1 MHTYICDNCFFPV
14 CARSLAPDLQDRVVC
29 FFDIS
34 PQLIGSFYYDQGQP
48 AVGTS
53 HEKRPPREKL
63 TRRERKKI
71 AKVAQGLAGSDDAVP
86 GTATDAVGH
95 SVDTVGR
102 DGERNDAGGNRGGDN
117 DGGVDDRLDDERLDV
132 DAGILTAEATGSDV
146 SAEAVAAVAGTTT
159 LSASPDATRTCID
172 TSKIAQLFHVHAVSS
187 SAAPTSGGAAVIVAP
202 DDESDPIARL
212 KKRKAPMIDSRA
224 RRAIPI
230 VHFTEVRL
238 PFISCVTMDRG
249 GAFEANLAS
258 LNVVDS
264 VDYFLF

>member
-71 AKVAQGLAGSDDAVP
+71 AKVAQGLAGSDDAIS
-86 GTATDAVGH
+86 GTATDVVGH
-95 SVDTVGR
+95 SVDTGGR
-102 DGERNDAGGNRGGDN
+102 DGGRNDAGGNNGGDN
-117 DGGVDDRLDDERLDV
+117 DGGVDDRLDDEQLDV
-132 DAGILTAEATGSDV
+132 DAGILTVETTGRDE
-146 SAEAVAAVAGTTT
+146 SAEAVAAVAHTTT
-159 LSASPDATRTCID
+159 LSASPDATCVD
-172 TSKIAQLFHVHAVSS
+172 FSKIAQLFHVQASS
-187 SAAPTSGGAAVIVAP
+187 SSTAPISGGAAVIVAP

-258 LNVVDS
+258 LNVVDG